1 MELVIRVLGLM
12 LGIFFIIFG
21 GELFFFPVFDGIK
34 EKLNAITML
43 LMGGIFTHYGITGNI
58 IFRKSRKNEK

>member
-1 MELVIRVLGLM
+1 M